1 MRGLPPA
8 SLNLIALLI
17 EIAETPLPRASWHL
31 AVLAPPPRAKVNG
44 WELGNPSRV
53 MHFTSSSCY
62 IRSAIL

>member
-44 WELGNPSRV
+44 LELGNPSRV

-62 IRSAIL
+62 IRIAIL